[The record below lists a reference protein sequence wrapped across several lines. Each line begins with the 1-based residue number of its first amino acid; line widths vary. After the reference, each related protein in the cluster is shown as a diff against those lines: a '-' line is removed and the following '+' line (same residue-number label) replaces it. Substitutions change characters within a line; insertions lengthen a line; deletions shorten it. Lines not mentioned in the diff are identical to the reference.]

1 MFNWLVTI
9 FMLISLVILFAA
21 WTRAIKAKDMVKSAA
36 AQIQWVT
43 LRTLVFIA
51 LCVEVVLLILALIGA
66 KIAFAWVG
74 AIFLI
79 FFSAVLFFT
88 VSFFLAELED
98 RQGTPPSE
106 TPPE

>member
-9 FMLISLVILFAA
+9 FMLVSLVILFAA
-21 WTRAIKAKDMVKSAA
+21 WTRAIKAKDLVKSAA
-36 AQIQWVT
+36 AQTQWIT
-43 LRTLVFIA
+43 LRALVFIA
-51 LCVEVVLLILALIGA
+51 LCAEVLLLVLALVGA

-79 FFSAVLFFT
+79 FLSAVLFFT

-98 RQGTPPSE
+98 RQEKPPSE
-106 TPPE
+106 APPK